1 MLNLSNEKCHS
12 VSLHL
17 VLGQAVVYDRV
28 EDGLVGAHPVVHLA
42 PPLPLVLRLEL
53 DAGALDPEPDQSDLS
68 IGPTIDQSEDS
79 ITIPDQSP
87 DAVLVRDVVLRKERV
102 GLLLVELDSDVPGL
116 VAVDLV
122 QLAGVRTV
130 HAHQTLQLGP
140 GDRVV

>member
-1 MLNLSNEKCHS
+1 M
-12 VSLHL
+12 
-17 VLGQAVVYDRV
+17 
-28 EDGLVGAHPVVHLA
+28 
-42 PPLPLVLRLEL
+42 LRLEL
-53 DAGALDPEPDQSDLS
+53 DAGALDPEPDQSEFS
-68 IGPTIDQSEDS
+68 IIDQSGAS

-102 GLLLVELDSDVPGL
+102 CLLLVELDGDVPGL

>member
-1 MLNLSNEKCHS
+1 M
-12 VSLHL
+12 SLHL
-17 VLGQAVVYDRV
+17 VLWQTVVYDGV

-68 IGPTIDQSEDS
+68 IGATVDQSGAS

-87 DAVLVRDVVLRKERV
+87 DAVLVRDVVLREERV
-102 GLLLVELDSDVPGL
+102 GLLLVELDGDVPGL

-140 GDRVV
+140 GDSLVCFRAVNEPS

>member
-1 MLNLSNEKCHS
+1 M
-12 VSLHL
+12 
-17 VLGQAVVYDRV
+17 
-28 EDGLVGAHPVVHLA
+28 
-42 PPLPLVLRLEL
+42 LRLEL
-53 DAGALDPEPDQSDLS
+53 DAGALDPEPDQSGFS

-102 GLLLVELDSDVPGL
+102 GLLLVELDGDVPGL

-130 HAHQTLQLGP
+130 HAHQALQLGP
-140 GDRVV
+140 GDSLV